1 MSTTTVKTP
10 SILRAGLSALN
21 RVSKLSF
28 QQEAFK
34 DNDDKVQ
41 DLTGLQSYAEMMV
54 IFTFLAGF
62 LKDGSGLSPFHCFLM
77 TLMRMRLNLP
87 LRSFTSSVQAYTV
100 GQIFNGTLNVMHSR
114 LSPLIMWPSKE
125 LIQISL
131 PMCFKSGCYKKC
143 TSIRDCFG
151 IFLEKPKNMRARAQT
166 YSQHKHHDTVKYLIS
181 VTPQGVIIFVSTGWE
196 GWGVGG

>member
-1 MSTTTVKTP
+1 MHQTEG
-10 SILRAGLSALN
+10 RGLSASN
-21 RVSKLSF
+21 RVNKLSF

-41 DLTGLQSYAEMMV
+41 DLTGLKSYAKMMI

-62 LKDGSGLSPFHCFLM
+62 LKEGSGLSPFHCFLM

-87 LRSFTSSVQAYTV
+87 VRLFTSIFHVSKPTV
-100 GQIFNGTLNVMHSR
+100 GRIFNSTLNVMHSR
-114 LSPLIMWPSKE
+114 LSPLIMWPSEE

-131 PMCFKSGCYKKC
+131 PMCFKTSCYKKC
-143 TSIRDCFG
+143 TSVRDCFG
-151 IFLEKPKNMRARAQT
+151 IFLEKPKNMRARAKT

-181 VTPQGVIIFVSTGWE
+181 ITPQRVIILVSTGR
-196 GWGVGG
+196 GGGRG